1 MVPKILRRHAVE
13 QLVGLSC
20 SSIYSMMGD
29 GDFPKPVKIGR
40 RAVGWRECDLKDWI
54 AQLEVSNG

>member
-20 SSIYSMMGD
+20 STIYAMMDISMLMSI
-29 GDFPKPVKIGR
+29 F
-40 RAVGWRECDLKDWI
+40 EL
-54 AQLEVSNG
+54 